1 MQLSEEQISENKEA
15 WKRGEDII
23 FDPAIVSTSE
33 LTEEFRV
40 FVDQQKVRHS
50 PATCQ
55 PPDEPQEDTTIMIHA
70 LQKHQGSEN
79 AKSAYTVWFGEG
91 DPRNKTERTLGKIV
105 TKEAG
110 ECQAALYALAHIPNH
125 ARLTV
130 RTSSGHLRRTLTMN
144 LKNIEDR
151 NWIGMQNA
159 EALQAL
165 VATLRARNGLTK
177 IGQLK
182 DKDIIAN
189 LKVLAKEGLSKQRDD
204 EDPIL
209 IVPETFQVTGARL
222 SKATQST
229 LYQEIMKGRKEK
241 PRAASTYNLGITQAC
256 IEELTGKTPTE
267 QKIWNSIKNKVY
279 PPRIRAFMWRAM
291 HNAYKCGKYWRNIPT
306 CEERGLCHA
315 CDRVEE
321 SMEHILT
328 ECQATGQAE
337 VWKLAE
343 ELWVLQGLPWIKPR
357 FGTIL
362 GCGLAEYQ
370 RGNHKLIG
378 ANCLYAILI
387 SESAH
392 LIWRLRCKWKISEG
406 AALEKIPSDEEVR
419 VTWLRTINRR
429 LQLEMLMTDKVRYG
443 NKALKP
449 TLVEKTWWGVL
460 RNQDLL
466 PDDWLK
472 GTGVLVGIGERPPGR
487 NR

>member
-1 MQLSEEQISENKEA
+1 MEKYVNETQAPRHTMRINCACNPCKSARSKGCPHPAKCHQAAKKVLDSLHSKWKPLAQEEPNQMQLSEEQISENKKA

-165 VATLRARNGLTK
+165 IATLRARNGLTK

-267 QKIWNSIKNKVY
+267 QKI
-279 PPRIRAFMWRAM
+279 
-291 HNAYKCGKYWRNIPT
+291 
-306 CEERGLCHA
+306 
-315 CDRVEE
+315 
-321 SMEHILT
+321 
-328 ECQATGQAE
+328 
-337 VWKLAE
+337 
-343 ELWVLQGLPWIKPR
+343 
-357 FGTIL
+357 
-362 GCGLAEYQ
+362 
-370 RGNHKLIG
+370 
-378 ANCLYAILI
+378 
-387 SESAH
+387 
-392 LIWRLRCKWKISEG
+392 
-406 AALEKIPSDEEVR
+406 
-419 VTWLRTINRR
+419 
-429 LQLEMLMTDKVRYG
+429 
-443 NKALKP
+443 
-449 TLVEKTWWGVL
+449 
-460 RNQDLL
+460 
-466 PDDWLK
+466 
-472 GTGVLVGIGERPPGR
+472 
-487 NR
+487 